1 MVFRVPFSYP
11 CYKSDIFNFKLLVI
25 IFISQDN
32 PFIHPSI
39 LLTSREKT
47 APYKSFFPPTACFI
61 MPVLFTSAQL
71 PNLIHLLGLFLPWD
85 MKSECVAKLSE
96 KVVNLKGNQP
106 WIFTEGLML
115 KLKFQYFGP
124 LDEKSWLIG
133 KDPDAGKDWR
143 QEEKGTTEDETVGC
157 HHLLDGHEF
166 EKTPEDGEGQG
177 SLMW

>member
-1 MVFRVPFSYP
+1 MGFTETDQTYELLNWNFMCFLNILWHPFSVNLFSPEYWKYSEENPISQVLFFAEAHMVFRVPFSYP

-96 KVVNLKGNQP
+96 K
-106 WIFTEGLML
+106 GLFFL
-115 KLKFQYFGP
+115 P
-124 LDEKSWLIG
+124 SI
-133 KDPDAGKDWR
+133 
-143 QEEKGTTEDETVGC
+143 
-157 HHLLDGHEF
+157 
-166 EKTPEDGEGQG
+166 
-177 SLMW
+177 